1 MTKILLVEDDKSLRE
16 IYSVR
21 LLAEGYTLIS
31 SGDGEEAL
39 AVAIGEKPDLIVSDV
54 MMPKI
59 SGFEMLDLLRSNDS
73 TKNIP
78 IIMLTALSSEKQRE
92 RGNRLGADRYLIK
105 SQVGIEDIVRTVHEV
120 LNDGS
125 PRSISQ
131 LEDSLGLNGAGDSEV
146 KPDPAQPE
154 STDGQTDATKAPES
168 AGADQ
173 VIPPAVPDQPDLAEP
188 STADDASD
196 SSSDQPDQTV
206 ATSVETTEPN
216 ANSRLNNPG
225 VSNNPFAP
233 SNHQS
238 AFNPL
243 QATNPDQVVG
253 QASELPDRPL
263 KVPSVDRVDDK
274 SLTTDDS
281 SAPQSESPAKPFSST
296 AITIS
301 PSGELTHGV
310 APQPTTAT
318 FQPPLSAPLVSPST
332 KPASGNPGIAK
343 PTTPATDQI
352 ALPPKPPVP
361 PIPDQSAKPPT
372 IQRASFIQQPNVAG
386 QSDASDQSVPS
397 FASGTSLANSAG
409 GERSIAPLPGHIST
423 GPKLDVDS
431 ILAGLDNGTA
441 APNIF
446 PGNQPNQP
454 KQ

>member
-120 LNDGS
+120 LNDGN

-131 LEDSLGLNGAGDSEV
+131 LEDSLGLNGAGDSEA
-146 KPDPAQPE
+146 KPELAQAE
-154 STDGQTDATKAPES
+154 STDGQTDATKVPEN

-173 VIPPAVPDQPDLAEP
+173 AAPPTASDQPDLAE
-188 STADDASD
+188 SSATDDADDSP
-196 SSSDQPDQTV
+196 SDQTDQT
-206 ATSVETTEPN
+206 ATTSAETTGPN
-216 ANSRLNNPG
+216 ANGRLNNPG

-253 QASELPDRPL
+253 QAGELPDRPL

-274 SLTTDDS
+274 SLTTDES
-281 SAPQSESPAKPFSST
+281 PTPQSESPTKPFSST

-301 PSGELTHGV
+301 PSGELTHGI

-318 FQPPLSAPLVSPST
+318 FQSSLSAPLASPSA
-332 KPASGNPGIAK
+332 KPTSSDSGIAK
-343 PTTPATDQI
+343 PTAPATDQI
-352 ALPPKPPVP
+352 TLPPKPPVP

-386 QSDASDQSVPS
+386 QSDASDQSAPS
-397 FASGTSLANSAG
+397 FAAGTSLANSAG

-454 KQ
+454 K

>member
-173 VIPPAVPDQPDLAEP
+173 VTPPAAPDQPDLAEP
-188 STADDASD
+188 STVDDASD
-196 SSSDQPDQTV
+196 SSSDQPDQTA
-206 ATSVETTEPN
+206 ATSAETTESN
-216 ANSRLNNPG
+216 ANNRLNNPG

-274 SLTTDDS
+274 SLTTDNS

-318 FQPPLSAPLVSPST
+318 FQPSLSAPLVSPST

-343 PTTPATDQI
+343 PTAPTADQI
-352 ALPPKPPVP
+352 TLPPKPPVP

-386 QSDASDQSVPS
+386 QSDASDRSVPS

-454 KQ
+454 K

>member
-120 LNDGS
+120 LNDGN

-131 LEDSLGLNGAGDSEV
+131 LEDSLGLNGASDGEA
-146 KPDPAQPE
+146 KPEPTQAE
-154 STDGQTDATKAPES
+154 STDGQTDATKVPENAS
-168 AGADQ
+168 ADQ
-173 VIPPAVPDQPDLAEP
+173 ATPPAV
-188 STADDASD
+188 
-196 SSSDQPDQTV
+196 SDQPDPAESSVTDDADDSSSGQTDQ
-206 ATSVETTEPN
+206 ATTISAETTEPN

-274 SLTTDDS
+274 SLTTDES
-281 SAPQSESPAKPFSST
+281 PAPQPESPAKPFSST

-318 FQPPLSAPLVSPST
+318 FQPSLSALLVSPST

-409 GERSIAPLPGHIST
+409 GERSITPLPGHIST

-431 ILAGLDNGTA
+431 ILAGLDNSA
-441 APNIF
+441 ATPNIF
-446 PGNQPNQP
+446 PGNQPNQS
-454 KQ
+454 K

>member
-120 LNDGS
+120 LNDGN

-131 LEDSLGLNGAGDSEV
+131 LEDSLGLNGAGDNEA
-146 KPDPAQPE
+146 KPEPTQAE
-154 STDGQTDATKAPES
+154 STDDQTGATNVSES
-168 AGADQ
+168 ADADQ
-173 VIPPAVPDQPDLAEP
+173 ATSPAASDQPDLAES
-188 STADDASD
+188 STTDDADGSP
-196 SSSDQPDQTV
+196 SDQTDQTV
-206 ATSVETTEPN
+206 TIPAETTESN
-216 ANSRLNNPG
+216 ANNRLNNPG

-263 KVPSVDRVDDK
+263 KVPSVDRADDK

-281 SAPQSESPAKPFSST
+281 PAPQPELPTKPFSST

-310 APQPTTAT
+310 APRPTTTT
-318 FQPPLSAPLVSPST
+318 FQPSLSAPLVSPSA
-332 KPASGNPGIAK
+332 KPASGDPGIAK

-352 ALPPKPPVP
+352 TLPPKPPVP
-361 PIPDQSAKPPT
+361 PMPDQSTKPPT
-372 IQRASFIQQPNVAG
+372 IQRASFIQQPNVAS

-409 GERSIAPLPGHIST
+409 GERSITPLPGHIST

-431 ILAGLDNGTA
+431 ILAGLDNGA
-441 APNIF
+441 ATPNIF
-446 PGNQPNQP
+446 PGNQPNHS
-454 KQ
+454 K

>member
-120 LNDGS
+120 LNDGN

-131 LEDSLGLNGAGDSEV
+131 LEDSLGLNGAGDGEA
-146 KPDPAQPE
+146 KPEPTQAE
-154 STDGQTDATKAPES
+154 STDDQTSATKAPES
-168 AGADQ
+168 TGADQ
-173 VIPPAVPDQPDLAEP
+173 AAPPTASDQPDLAEP
-188 STADDASD
+188 STVDDASD
-196 SSSDQPDQTV
+196 SSSDQPDQSA
-206 ATSVETTEPN
+206 ATSAETTESN
-216 ANSRLNNPG
+216 ANNRLNNPD

-274 SLTTDDS
+274 SLTTN
-281 SAPQSESPAKPFSST
+281 ESPTPQPESPTKPFSST

-301 PSGELTHGV
+301 PSGELTHGI
-310 APQPTTAT
+310 APQPTTTT
-318 FQPPLSAPLVSPST
+318 FQPSLSAPLVSPST

-352 ALPPKPPVP
+352 TLPPKPPVP

-397 FASGTSLANSAG
+397 FASGTSLASSAG

-441 APNIF
+441 TPNIF
-446 PGNQPNQP
+446 PGNQPNQS
-454 KQ
+454 K

>member
-146 KPDPAQPE
+146 KPEPTQAE
-154 STDGQTDATKAPES
+154 STDDQTSATKAPES

-173 VIPPAVPDQPDLAEP
+173 VTPPAVPNQPDLAEP
-188 STADDASD
+188 STVDDASD
-196 SSSDQPDQTV
+196 SSSDQPDQTA
-206 ATSVETTEPN
+206 ATSAETTESN
-216 ANSRLNNPG
+216 ANNRLNNPG

-243 QATNPDQVVG
+243 QATNPDQVIG

-318 FQPPLSAPLVSPST
+318 FQPSLSAPLVSPST

-343 PTTPATDQI
+343 PTTSATDQI

-409 GERSIAPLPGHIST
+409 GERSITPLPGHIST

-441 APNIF
+441 TPNIF
-446 PGNQPNQP
+446 PGNQPNQS
-454 KQ
+454 K

>member
-120 LNDGS
+120 LNDGN

-131 LEDSLGLNGAGDSEV
+131 LEDSLGLNGAGDNEA
-146 KPDPAQPE
+146 KPEPTQAE
-154 STDGQTDATKAPES
+154 STDDQTGATNVSES
-168 AGADQ
+168 ADADQ
-173 VIPPAVPDQPDLAEP
+173 ATSPAASDQPDLAES
-188 STADDASD
+188 STTDDADGSP
-196 SSSDQPDQTV
+196 SDQTDQTV
-206 ATSVETTEPN
+206 TIPAETTESN
-216 ANSRLNNPG
+216 ANNRLNNPG

-263 KVPSVDRVDDK
+263 KVPSVDRADDK

-281 SAPQSESPAKPFSST
+281 PAPQPELPTKPFSST

-310 APQPTTAT
+310 APRPTTTT
-318 FQPPLSAPLVSPST
+318 FQPSLSAPLVSPSA
-332 KPASGNPGIAK
+332 KPASGDPGIAK

-352 ALPPKPPVP
+352 TLPPKPPVP
-361 PIPDQSAKPPT
+361 PMPDQSTKPPT

-441 APNIF
+441 TPNIF
-446 PGNQPNQP
+446 PGNQPNQS
-454 KQ
+454 K

>member
-120 LNDGS
+120 LNDGN

-131 LEDSLGLNGAGDSEV
+131 LEDSLGLNGAGDGEA
-146 KPDPAQPE
+146 KPEPTQAE
-154 STDGQTDATKAPES
+154 SMDDQTDATKVPES

-173 VIPPAVPDQPDLAEP
+173 AAPPTASDQPDPAE
-188 STADDASD
+188 SSATDDADDSP
-196 SSSDQPDQTV
+196 SDQPDQTA
-206 ATSVETTEPN
+206 ATSAETTEPN
-216 ANSRLNNPG
+216 ANNRLNNPG

-281 SAPQSESPAKPFSST
+281 STPQSESPAKPFSST

-310 APQPTTAT
+310 APQRTTAT
-318 FQPPLSAPLVSPST
+318 FQPSLSAPLVSPST

-352 ALPPKPPVP
+352 TLPPKPPVP

-409 GERSIAPLPGHIST
+409 GERSITPLPGHIST

-431 ILAGLDNGTA
+431 ILAGLDNGA
-441 APNIF
+441 ATPNIF
-446 PGNQPNQP
+446 PGNQPNQS
-454 KQ
+454 K

>member
-120 LNDGS
+120 LNDGN

-131 LEDSLGLNGAGDSEV
+131 LEDSLGLNGAGDSEA
-146 KPDPAQPE
+146 KPEPTQAE
-154 STDGQTDATKAPES
+154 STNGQTDATKVPES

-173 VIPPAVPDQPDLAEP
+173 VTPPAVPDQPDLAEP
-188 STADDASD
+188 STVDGASD
-196 SSSDQPDQTV
+196 SSSDQPDQPA
-206 ATSVETTEPN
+206 ATSAETTESN
-216 ANSRLNNPG
+216 ANNRLNNPG

-318 FQPPLSAPLVSPST
+318 FQPSLSAPLVSPS
-332 KPASGNPGIAK
+332 AK
-343 PTTPATDQI
+343 PTSSDSGITKPTAPTTDQI
-352 ALPPKPPVP
+352 TLPPKPPVP

-409 GERSIAPLPGHIST
+409 GERSITPLPGHIST

-441 APNIF
+441 TPNIF

-454 KQ
+454 K

>member
-120 LNDGS
+120 LNDGN

-131 LEDSLGLNGAGDSEV
+131 LEDSLGLNGAGDGKA
-146 KPDPAQPE
+146 KPEPTQAE
-154 STDGQTDATKAPES
+154 STDGQTDATKVPES
-168 AGADQ
+168 TDADQ
-173 VIPPAVPDQPDLAEP
+173 ATPPAA
-188 STADDASD
+188 
-196 SSSDQPDQTV
+196 SDQPDPAESSTTDDADGSPSDQTDQA
-206 ATSVETTEPN
+206 ATISAETTEPN
-216 ANSRLNNPG
+216 ANNRLNNPG

-253 QASELPDRPL
+253 QAGELPDRPL
-263 KVPSVDRVDDK
+263 KVPSVDRADDK
-274 SLTTDDS
+274 SLTTDES
-281 SAPQSESPAKPFSST
+281 PTPQPESPAKPFSST

-301 PSGELTHGV
+301 PSGELTHGI

-318 FQPPLSAPLVSPST
+318 FQPSLSAPLVSPSA
-332 KPASGNPGIAK
+332 KPASNDSGIAK
-343 PTTPATDQI
+343 PTAPATDQI
-352 ALPPKPPVP
+352 TLPPKPPVP

-409 GERSIAPLPGHIST
+409 GERSIAPLPGHVST

-454 KQ
+454 K

>member
-120 LNDGS
+120 LNDGN

-131 LEDSLGLNGAGDSEV
+131 LEDSLGLNCAGDGEA
-146 KPDPAQPE
+146 KPELTQAE
-154 STDGQTDATKAPES
+154 STDGQTDATKAPENT
-168 AGADQ
+168 GADQ
-173 VIPPAVPDQPDLAEP
+173 ATPPAAPDQPDPAES
-188 STADDASD
+188 STTDDADD
-196 SSSDQPDQTV
+196 SSADQTDQA
-206 ATSVETTEPN
+206 ATISAETTEPN
-216 ANSRLNNPG
+216 ANNRLNNPG

-263 KVPSVDRVDDK
+263 KVPSVDRADDK

-281 SAPQSESPAKPFSST
+281 PAPQPELPTKPFSST

-301 PSGELTHGV
+301 PSGELTHGI

-318 FQPPLSAPLVSPST
+318 FQPSLSAPLVSPSA
-332 KPASGNPGIAK
+332 KPASSDSGIAK
-343 PTTPATDQI
+343 PTAPATDQI
-352 ALPPKPPVP
+352 TLPPKPPVP

-386 QSDASDQSVPS
+386 QSDASDRSVPS

-409 GERSIAPLPGHIST
+409 GERSIAPLPGHVST

-454 KQ
+454 K

>member
-120 LNDGS
+120 LNDGN

-131 LEDSLGLNGAGDSEV
+131 LEDSLGLNGAGDGEA
-146 KPDPAQPE
+146 KPEPTQAEP
-154 STDGQTDATKAPES
+154 TDDRTGATKVPEN
-168 AGADQ
+168 ADADQ
-173 VIPPAVPDQPDLAEP
+173 VAPPTASDQPDLAE
-188 STADDASD
+188 SSATDDTDD
-196 SSSDQPDQTV
+196 SSADQTDQ
-206 ATSVETTEPN
+206 ATTTSAETTEPN

-274 SLTTDDS
+274 SLTTDES
-281 SAPQSESPAKPFSST
+281 PTPQPESPAKPFSST

-318 FQPPLSAPLVSPST
+318 FQPSLSAPLVSPST
-332 KPASGNPGIAK
+332 KPTSSDSGIAK
-343 PTTPATDQI
+343 PTAPATDQI
-352 ALPPKPPVP
+352 TLPPKPPVP

-386 QSDASDQSVPS
+386 QSDASDRSVPS

-454 KQ
+454 K

>member
-120 LNDGS
+120 LNDGN

-131 LEDSLGLNGAGDSEV
+131 LEDSLGLNGAGDSEA
-146 KPDPAQPE
+146 KPEPTQAE
-154 STDGQTDATKAPES
+154 STNGQTDATKVPES
-168 AGADQ
+168 ADVDQ
-173 VIPPAVPDQPDLAEP
+173 VTPPAVPDQPDLAEP
-188 STADDASD
+188 STVDDASD
-196 SSSDQPDQTV
+196 SSSDQPDQTA
-206 ATSVETTEPN
+206 ATSAETTESN
-216 ANSRLNNPG
+216 ANNRLNNPG

-233 SNHQS
+233 SDHQS

-253 QASELPDRPL
+253 QAGELPDRPL

-281 SAPQSESPAKPFSST
+281 SASQSESPAKPFSST

-318 FQPPLSAPLVSPST
+318 FQPSLSAPLITPSAKPTSSSPD
-332 KPASGNPGIAK
+332 IAK
-343 PTTPATDQI
+343 PTAPATDQI
-352 ALPPKPPVP
+352 TLPPKPPVP

-409 GERSIAPLPGHIST
+409 GERSITPLPGHIST

-441 APNIF
+441 TPNIF
-446 PGNQPNQP
+446 PGNQPNQS
-454 KQ
+454 K